1 MGGHHCLY
9 YDSLKDLCGVVA
21 SFLRDGIR
29 KNMLCLWITPEGL
42 DVEAAKVALRES
54 LGDLDKPIE
63 SGQLEIRE
71 FHEWYTPSGAFNPEE
86 TLKAWAEKEGQA
98 LDRGFRGLCAVGD
111 GSWFLKDDREKLLTY
126 ECVVAEIL
134 SQSKITALCT
144 YATEK
149 FSEEERRI
157 MSQHHDVTLSHLH
170 GTLTI
175 SN

>member
-1 MGGHHCLY
+1 MSGHHCLY

-29 KNMLCLWITPEGL
+29 KNMLCLWILPGGL
-42 DVEAAKVALRES
+42 DAEAAKVALRES
-54 LGDLDKPIE
+54 LGDLDQYVG

-71 FHEWYTPSGAFNPEE
+71 FHDWYTRSGAFNPEE
-86 TLKAWAEKEGQA
+86 TLKACGQKESEA
-98 LDRGFRGLCAVGD
+98 LARGFSGLCVIGD
-111 GSWFLKDDREKLLTY
+111 GSWLLREDREKLLTY
-126 ECVVAEIL
+126 ESVAAEVI

-149 FSEEERRI
+149 LSEEERRI
-157 MSQHHDVTLSHLH
+157 MSQHHDVSISHRH
-170 GTLTI
+170 GTLAI